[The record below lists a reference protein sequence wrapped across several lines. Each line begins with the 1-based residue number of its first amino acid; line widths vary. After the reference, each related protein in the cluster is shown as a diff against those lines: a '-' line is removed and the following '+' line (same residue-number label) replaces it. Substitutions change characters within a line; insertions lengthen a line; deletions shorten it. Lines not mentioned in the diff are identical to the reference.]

1 MDFDDLDDVED
12 AGIGGTINGTTGSDD
27 MFLFSGMN

>member
-1 MDFDDLDDVED
+1 MDFDDLDDYQD
-12 AGIGGTINGTTGSDD
+12 AENGGTINGTGGSDD

>member
-1 MDFDDLDDVED
+1 MDFDDLDEFED
-12 AGIGGTINGTTGSDD
+12 AGNGGTINATGSDD

>member
-12 AGIGGTINGTTGSDD
+12 AGVGGTINGTGSDD